1 MLAKIENETLR
12 LEVNPGVGASPA
24 AFQAKIQGE
33 WADILRPTPRPLP
46 QKSSLYSSFILAP
59 YSNRIRAAKF
69 VFAGREY
76 RLEANTPQGNAQ
88 HGDVRNRPWQ
98 VHYPQANTLECTFD
112 SRDFSD
118 LNWPWPF
125 TMRVVYSLRE
135 HRFATELE
143 LTNTGDSPMP
153 AGFGLHPYFVRRL
166 PDSIGDAVLDFH
178 ADGVYQTD
186 ESLIPTEGMKPIP
199 TELDFSEARSLGS
212 QQVDAVFGGWDG
224 RAVLEWPGANVRLVM
239 EALSTRSDEG
249 ERLEADP
256 VFGHLVVFTAPDGT
270 LALEPVS
277 HATDGFNLLARGVRD
292 TGVKV
297 LGPGESLTGTVR
309 ITLEGL

>member
-1 MLAKIENETLR
+1 MLAKIENEALR
-12 LEVNPGVGASPA
+12 LEVNPGLGASPA

-46 QKSSLYSSFILAP
+46 EKSSLYSSFILAP

-69 VFAGREY
+69 GFAGQEY
-76 RLEANTPQGNAQ
+76 QLEANTPQGNAQ

-98 VHYPQANTLECTFD
+98 VHYPEANTLECTFD
-112 SRDFSD
+112 SRDFTD

-166 PDSIGDAVLDFH
+166 PGSIRDAVLDFH
-178 ADGVYQTD
+178 ADGVYLTD
-186 ESLIPTEGMKPIP
+186 ESLIPTDGMKPIP
-199 TELDFSEARSLGS
+199 PELDFSQAQSLEG

-224 RAVLEWPGANVRLVM
+224 RVVLEWPGANVRLVM
-239 EALSTRSDEG
+239 ETSFRGDS
-249 ERLEADP
+249 RVVDP

-277 HATDGFNLLARGVRD
+277 HVTDGFNLLARGVPD
-292 TGVKV
+292 TGVRV
-297 LGPGESLTGTVR
+297 LGPGESLQGTVR